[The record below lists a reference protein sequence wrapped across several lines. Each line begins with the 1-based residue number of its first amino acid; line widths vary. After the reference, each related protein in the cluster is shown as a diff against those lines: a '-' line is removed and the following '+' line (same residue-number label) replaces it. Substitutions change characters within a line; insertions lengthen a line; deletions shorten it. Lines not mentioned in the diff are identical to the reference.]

1 MKKNEKPKGFTIAII
16 IIAVIAFITHCDS
29 LNGVP
34 GVSVDEPEVTVDIG
48 DFHYHS

>member
-1 MKKNEKPKGFTIAII
+1 MSNKPKGFTIAII

-34 GVSVDEPEVTVDIG
+34 GVSVGESHITIDIG
-48 DFHYHS
+48 DLHYQS